1 MVLGFTVFDF
11 PHCFCSIYAV
21 GALIYAVDALIYA
34 VGALIYA
41 VGALIYVVCT
51 LIYGVL
57 HCTGR
62 LVQTDIHMGAA
73 MLPPYQTRPDMFRSM
88 VYYILAYDAH
98 ID

>member
-1 MVLGFTVFDF
+1 MVLGLTVFDF

-41 VGALIYVVCT
+41 VGALIY
-51 LIYGVL
+51 GVL

-62 LVQTDIHMGAA
+62 LVQTAVHMGAA